1 MMFVP
6 PLDSMSKHSLDGKT
20 HHGPKDTYKHFQS
33 KASAEV
39 KEYTLE
45 EWLMQ
50 QDRVSGTQKSQ
61 EVSQDEGSNHGNR
74 MRTNKNKN
82 KSNEGIAQ
90 VKTDEEDSGV
100 DSQTKQVST
109 KEDKE

>member
-74 MRTNKNKN
+74 MRTNKN
-82 KSNEGIAQ
+82 
-90 VKTDEEDSGV
+90 
-100 DSQTKQVST
+100 
-109 KEDKE
+109 